1 MQDISDRFSDP
12 RPIILDGA
20 TSTELERRGVPMD
33 TGTWSGLAALSHPD
47 VLRELHADYLR
58 AGAEV
63 IIANTYAAAPQHVA
77 AAGFGDRAR
86 EIQRPL
92 GRACAGSAQRG
103 GGGAG
108 VGRGLVVADGARVPL
123 GEPAGAA

>member
-33 TGTWSGLAALSHPD
+33 AGTWSGLAALSHPD

-63 IIANTYAAAPQHVA
+63 IIANTYAAAPSTSRRRDSA
-77 AAGFGDRAR
+77 TAPARSTSARPSLRWKRATRRRRGRRGSRAR
-86 EIQRPL
+86 CR
-92 GRACAGSAQRG
+92 
-103 GGGAG
+103 
-108 VGRGLVVADGARVPL
+108 
-123 GEPAGAA
+123 